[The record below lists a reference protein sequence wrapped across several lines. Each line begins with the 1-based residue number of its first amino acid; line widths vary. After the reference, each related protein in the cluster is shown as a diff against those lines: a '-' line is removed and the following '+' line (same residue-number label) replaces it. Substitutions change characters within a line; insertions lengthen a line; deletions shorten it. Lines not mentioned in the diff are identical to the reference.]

1 MAKAASPTALDP
13 AMRIAVL
20 HGKDAYLQTELTR
33 RFRAALRERFGEI
46 EEVSFDGGATS
57 LATVLDEVRSFGLLQ
72 THKLVIVDNA
82 DQLVSGEERRRHLE
96 RYAAAPMDES
106 TLLLR
111 ASTWRPGNL
120 DKAIEKAGGGIVK
133 CEPPSEDRAIDFCLR
148 RSPKQ
153 HGVPIDEDAATLLVD
168 RIGSDLARLDGEL
181 GKLAASVC
189 DRPEPRITRDDV
201 VELCGTSREEQS
213 WIIQDALLSGRPE
226 VALAKLRELID
237 VSQVEPQ
244 TLVWSTVEV
253 ARKVHDASRLLAAG
267 ESEPVVSKALKLW
280 GSTQGP
286 ILRVARSIKPEIAA
300 RLLDAAISIDLGVR
314 RGVTRSLERTLEGF
328 SVRMADT
335 FRSR

>member
-1 MAKAASPTALDP
+1 MAKAASPTALD
-13 AMRIAVL
+13 ASMRIAVL
-20 HGKDAYLQTELTR
+20 HGKDAYLQTELAR
-33 RFRAALRERFGEI
+33 RFRQALRERFGEI

-57 LATVLDEVRSFGLLQ
+57 LATVLDEVRSFGLMQL
-72 THKLVIVDNA
+72 HKLVVVDQA
-82 DQLVSGEERRRHLE
+82 DQLVAGEERRRHLE
-96 RYAAAPMDES
+96 RYAAAPMQES

-120 DKAIEKAGGGIVK
+120 DKAIEKSGGGIVK
-133 CEPPSEDRAIDFCLR
+133 CDPPSEDRAIDFCLR

-153 HGVPIDEDAATLLVD
+153 HGVPIDAAAAGLLVD
-168 RIGSDLARLDGEL
+168 RIGADLARLDGEL
-181 GKLAASVC
+181 AKLAASVC

-201 VELCGTSREEQS
+201 VLLCGTSREEQS

-237 VSQVEPQ
+237 VSQVEAQP
-244 TLVWSTVEV
+244 LVWSTVEV
-253 ARKVHDASRLLAAG
+253 ARKVHDASRLLARG
-267 ESEPVVSKALKLW
+267 ESEPAVSKALKLW

-286 ILRVARSIKPEIAA
+286 ILRVARAIKPEVAA
-300 RLLDAAISIDLGVR
+300 RLLDAALAIDLGVR
-314 RGVTRSLERTLEGF
+314 RGVTRSIERTLEGF

>member
-1 MAKAASPTALDP
+1 MAKAATSTALDP
-13 AMRIAVL
+13 GMRIAVL

-33 RFRAALRERFGEI
+33 RFRQGLREKFGEI
-46 EEVSFDGGATS
+46 EEVSFDGGATG
-57 LATVLDEVRSFGLLQ
+57 LANVLDEVRSYGLLQ
-72 THKLVIVDNA
+72 VHKLVVVDQA
-82 DQLVSGEERRRHLE
+82 DQLVAGEDRRRHLE
-96 RYAAAPMDES
+96 RYAAAPMAES

-111 ASTWRPGNL
+111 ATTWRPGNL

-133 CEPPSEDRAIDFCLR
+133 CEPPGEDRAIDFCLR
-148 RSPKQ
+148 RAPKQ
-153 HGVPIDEDAATLLVD
+153 HGVPIDEDAATLLVE
-168 RIGSDLARLDGEL
+168 RIGADLARLDGEL
-181 GKLAASVC
+181 GKLAAAVC
-189 DRPEPRITRDDV
+189 DRPEPRIGRADV
-201 VELCGTSREEQS
+201 AALCGASREEQS

-253 ARKVHDASRLLAAG
+253 ARKVHDASRLLARG
-267 ESEPVVSKALKLW
+267 EPEMAVSKALKLW

-286 ILRVARSIKPEIAA
+286 ILRAARSIRPEVAA
-300 RLLDAAISIDLGVR
+300 RLLDAALAIDLGVR

-335 FRSR
+335 LRSR